1 MSTNGSTNN
10 VTAIE
15 TDMRDGLRE
24 RKARLSN
31 VRETDNDYS
40 SFVSGIS
47 VRSVQEI
54 DHLIEG
60 LQGLREKLNND
71 GAAVTFAFARSLP
84 PCADAVV
91 CAPRHSPL
99 LSPVGSVVTRGRAGT
114 AQWRRTGKLATL
126 SFWKAALILGSCFM
140 TRRADLAYRSGTPMT
155 RKLSRAETSWLL
167 R

>member
-71 GAAVTFAFARSLP
+71 GDRLHRQIAQYGVFSQ
-84 PCADAVV
+84 
-91 CAPRHSPL
+91 
-99 LSPVGSVVTRGRAGT
+99 SVIELTKIVSDGMASVN
-114 AQWRRTGKLATL
+114 K
-126 SFWKAALILGSCFM
+126 S
-140 TRRADLAYRSGTPMT
+140 SGV
-155 RKLSRAETSWLL
+155 
-167 R
+167 